1 MADESNIGDMS
12 DEGGDR
18 ETLGLVT
25 LYTIYIDRETSIMMR
40 GANNQQLGGHKT
52 FVFLFIHVSR
62 LKYQNYIPMFHKL
75 I

>member
-1 MADESNIGDMS
+1 MRAGTERHRTCDP
-12 DEGGDR
+12 
-18 ETLGLVT
+18 
-25 LYTIYIDRETSIMMR
+25 IYIDRETSIMMR